1 MANRF
6 PLIVDADTN
15 QIKEIPAGDNLD
27 FSSTGIANLTS
38 LSVGGTISAVSMT
51 TSGNATISGTATISG
66 AATISG
72 NTSVGGTLAIT
83 GATTAAGITATGT
96 VDAANFTVSGNPLSS
111 IQVQSD
117 WAVTDTNSAAFIKN
131 KPSLSITVNNLT
143 DIGDVFFDLR
153 DGGSPGDAGYVGD
166 VLTWDGFSWS
176 NKEPTG
182 GISLTDLNIG
192 PTGTPSGQGSL
203 GYDNTTGI
211 FTYTPPTIAGLG
223 GATAAQGL
231 LADSAVQPGDSLS
244 DLSNVST
251 RFVAYTDVQVSD
263 PITITPISG
272 NSFAIGFN
280 NALPGAGFLTAESD
294 TLATVTGRGALT
306 TTAITVPAI
315 TANNAGT
322 PSVFQN
328 LEALG
333 ITVGATG
340 ISSTNGGISF
350 TNGNITATNG
360 TVTGATITGTNQVNT
375 TGFMSTPLISNTAGD
390 FTLQANATGR
400 VQITQGYFKLPN
412 NASRPG
418 TGETGDFHWN
428 GQVLEM
434 YTADDGGGNASWLHI
449 TGDGG
454 AAQRGFIIPNFT
466 TTERNALTPAP
477 GEMILNSTTGN
488 LDVYTGP
495 TFGWR
500 SVALS

>member
-27 FSSTGIANLTS
+27 FTSVGIANLTS

-51 TSGNATISGTATISG
+51 TSGNAAISG

-143 DIGDVFFDLR
+143 DIGDVSFAFR
-153 DGGSPGDAGYVGD
+153 DGDFDPENYAGD
-166 VLTWDGFSWS
+166 VLTWTGLSWV
-176 NKEPTG
+176 NQAPTG
-182 GISLTDLNIG
+182 GITTFDTPS
-192 PTGTPSGQGSL
+192 GTPSGQGSITASVS
-203 GYDNTTGI
+203 GDGTTATL
-211 FTYTPPTIAGLG
+211 TYNPPTIVGLG

-400 VQITQGYFKLPN
+400 VQITQGYFKLPS

-418 TGETGDFHWN
+418 TGETGDLHWN

-434 YTADDGGGNASWLHI
+434 YTTDDGGGNASWLHI

-477 GEMILNSTTGN
+477 GETILNSTTGN